1 MRRKQPCFQRQIK
14 RHNTKTPVL
23 QRSRLPLEC
32 CTCLVLS
39 SPNLVSVDIVF
50 YHATSNPIFSA
61 AFERKRF
68 SLLCQFI
75 KFDDASVHKERW
87 KSDKFAA
94 FCDFF
99 EAINE
104 RFLKLRRPS
113 HSCAIDETL
122 YPYRGAIGFKQYN
135 PSKPAKF
142 GLLWCALCDSIR
154 QYTYISLAYEGYYL
168 FLLIYKLLFDPLL
181 IFFYQSPT

>member
-1 MRRKQPCFQRQIK
+1 MRRKRPCFQRQIK
-14 RHNTKTPVL
+14 RQYKDTSVAEIKAFFGL
-23 QRSRLPLEC
+23 LYMRGAL
-32 CTCLVLS
+32 CL
-39 SPNLVSVDIVF
+39 NLVSIDTVF
-50 YHATSNPIFSA
+50 YYATSNPVFSA

-75 KFDDASVHKERW
+75 QFDNASVCKEQW

-113 HSCAIDETL
+113 HSCDIDETL
-122 YPYRGAIGFKQYN
+122 YPYRGAIGFRQYN

-142 GLLWCALCDSIR
+142 GLL
-154 QYTYISLAYEGYYL
+154 
-168 FLLIYKLLFDPLL
+168 
-181 IFFYQSPT
+181 